1 MRKKVG
7 CRLILPKNISIDEI
21 VEAHVKYVTTP
32 QTLVINYDEITC
44 DSNSAAPRLE
54 VIKEAKVAPRKS
66 ILIHKYLFLLHLIIS
81 KCRDSKS
88 NKIHLEYKI
97 LTDILGDCYGNMLYN
112 LKELRIINM
121 TTTYTIGVESRII
134 SLINWEFD
142 IRVFKNLKVIS
153 YIKKYEDKVSQ
164 FSKEFAKEVE
174 NNPFLYKYNESLSYF
189 ELLNIEEAIEY
200 INSKKYPTLH
210 SYHFHLTRI
219 ENFNKKNLKII
230 SIDNNNRIYHYFT
243 NLPKSLKQFFN
254 IKYQLDIS
262 NSHPLLFSKY
272 LINYYSINDYIL
284 NNLYNIDI
292 EFYHKVSQ
300 QLCKYLNVRS
310 VDVPNDVLR
319 YLYSTSKGLFWD
331 NFVEVFG
338 NMDRS
343 EVKATL
349 FKEVFYS
356 RGTTTR
362 GKEYAKEFTHQYPN
376 VWKVIRKMKKGDRLP
391 HLMMKFESRI
401 FRQILTECY
410 EHEFKAISIHDAII
424 VPNIEANVNC
434 LDKIKSIMEE
444 VYARYGL
451 KPNVSIDIFQ

>member
-1 MRKKVG
+1 MRKKVE
-7 CRLILPKNISIDEI
+7 CRLILPQNISIDEI

-32 QTLVINYDEITC
+32 QTLVDYRSISC
-44 DSNSAAPRLE
+44 DSSCFEPK
-54 VIKEAKVAPRKS
+54 VDIIKEAKVAPRKAV
-66 ILIHKYLFLLHLIIS
+66 LYHKYLFLLHIIIS
-81 KCRDSKS
+81 KCRESKN
-88 NKIHLEYKI
+88 NKIHLEYKV
-97 LTDILGDCYGNMLYN
+97 LTDILGDCYGDMLYN

-142 IRVFKNLKVIS
+142 IKVFKNLKVIS

-164 FSKEFAKEVE
+164 FSKEFEKEVE
-174 NNPFLYKYNESLSYF
+174 NNPFLQKYNESLSYF
-189 ELLNIEEAIEY
+189 ELLNIEEAIDY
-200 INSKKYPTLH
+200 INSKKYPTPH
-210 SYHFHLTRI
+210 SYHFHITRI

-230 SIDNNNRIYHYFT
+230 SIDDNNRIYHYFT

-284 NNLYNIDI
+284 NNLYNIDMK
-292 EFYHKVSQ
+292 FYHKVSQ
-300 QLCKYLNVRS
+300 QLCKYLNIKN
-310 VDVPNDVLR
+310 VDVPGDVLR

-331 NFVEVFG
+331 DFVEIFG
-338 NMDRS
+338 DMDRG

-356 RGTTTR
+356 HGTTAR

-376 VWKVIRKMKKGDRLP
+376 VWKVIRKMKKGDKLP
-391 HLMMKFESRI
+391 HLMMKLESHI

-410 EHEFKAISIHDAII
+410 EHGFKAISIHDAIV
-424 VPNIEANVNC
+424 VPNIETNVNC
-434 LDKIKSIMEE
+434 LDEIKSIMEG

>member
-1 MRKKVG
+1 MRKNLE
-7 CRLILPKNISIDEI
+7 CRLILPQNISIDEI
-21 VEAHVKYVTTP
+21 VEAHIKYVTTP
-32 QTLVINYDEITC
+32 QTLVDYRSISC
-44 DSNSAAPRLE
+44 DSSCFEPK
-54 VIKEAKVAPRKS
+54 VDIIKEAKVAPRKAV
-66 ILIHKYLFLLHLIIS
+66 LYHKYLFLLHIIIS
-81 KCRDSKS
+81 KCRESKN

-97 LTDILGDCYGNMLYN
+97 LTDILGDGYGDMLYN
-112 LKELRIINM
+112 LKELGIINM

-164 FSKEFAKEVE
+164 FSKEFEKEVE
-174 NNPFLYKYNESLSYF
+174 NNPFLQKYNESLSYF
-189 ELLNIEEAIEY
+189 ELINIEKAIEY
-200 INSKKYPTLH
+200 INSQIKQPSH
-210 SYHFHLTRI
+210 SYHFYLTRI

-230 SIDNNNRIYHYFT
+230 SIDNNDRIYHYFT

-272 LINYYSINDYIL
+272 LIYYYSINKSIL
-284 NNLYNIDI
+284 HNLYNIDI
-292 EFYHKVSQ
+292 DSYHKVSQ
-300 QLCKYLNVRS
+300 QLCKYLGIRS
-310 VDVPNDVLR
+310 IDVPNDVLR

-331 NFVEVFG
+331 NFVEIFG
-338 NMDRS
+338 SMDRG

-356 RGTTTR
+356 NGMTTR

-376 VWKVIRKMKKGDRLP
+376 VWKVIRKMKKEDKLP
-391 HLMMKFESRI
+391 HLMMKFESHI
-401 FRQILTECY
+401 FRQILAECY
-410 EHEFKAISIHDAII
+410 KHEFKVISIHDAII
-424 VPNIEANVNC
+424 VPNIEANIDC
-434 LDKIKSIMEE
+434 LDKIKSIMKE

>member
-1 MRKKVG
+1 M
-7 CRLILPKNISIDEI
+7 
-21 VEAHVKYVTTP
+21 
-32 QTLVINYDEITC
+32 
-44 DSNSAAPRLE
+44 
-54 VIKEAKVAPRKS
+54 
-66 ILIHKYLFLLHLIIS
+66 
-81 KCRDSKS
+81 
-88 NKIHLEYKI
+88 
-97 LTDILGDCYGNMLYN
+97 
-112 LKELRIINM
+112 
-121 TTTYTIGVESRII
+121 
-134 SLINWEFD
+134 
-142 IRVFKNLKVIS
+142 
-153 YIKKYEDKVSQ
+153 
-164 FSKEFAKEVE
+164 
-174 NNPFLYKYNESLSYF
+174 
-189 ELLNIEEAIEY
+189 
-200 INSKKYPTLH
+200 
-210 SYHFHLTRI
+210 
-219 ENFNKKNLKII
+219 
-230 SIDNNNRIYHYFT
+230 
-243 NLPKSLKQFFN
+243 
-254 IKYQLDIS
+254 
-262 NSHPLLFSKY
+262 
-272 LINYYSINDYIL
+272 
-284 NNLYNIDI
+284 
-292 EFYHKVSQ
+292 
-300 QLCKYLNVRS
+300 
-310 VDVPNDVLR
+310 LR